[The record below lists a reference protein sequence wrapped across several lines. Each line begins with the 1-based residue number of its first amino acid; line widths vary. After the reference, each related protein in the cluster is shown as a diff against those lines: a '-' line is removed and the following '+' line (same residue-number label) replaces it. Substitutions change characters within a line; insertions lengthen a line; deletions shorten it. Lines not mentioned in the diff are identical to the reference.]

1 MPSKKFIYIILA
13 LVLLVVAGYLSF
25 FKNKKTGELSSGK
38 EKGFLSSFLEK
49 NQNDKDNDGLK
60 DWEENLWKTDPNNSD
75 TDGDGAMDGEE
86 TRTGRDPLKAG
97 PDDLMENKFS
107 ASASSSKN
115 NFSDNESSLTD
126 NFSKQFFTEYLKL
139 REEGGIDEADKE
151 KLINSFMES
160 VQNEPIGGYQTYKI
174 SDIKII
180 DDNSAVA
187 ARRYGNQVGKV
198 LDNFKNLTGNEMDI
212 MRAALE
218 EDKPEE
224 LSKLNLF
231 ASAYRK
237 SADDFLKIQCPP
249 SYSQTHL
256 DLINSFLAVEYAVV
270 QAQKI
275 FDDPIRAIQGIK
287 LYFDQ
292 GKKIMEIFSKMGAEF
307 EKKDVYFGSDEPGSN
322 LSQYF

>member
-1 MPSKKFIYIILA
+1 LA

-25 FKNKKTGELSSGK
+25 FKNKKTVELSSGK

-60 DWEENLWKTDPNNSD
+60 DWEEYLWKTDPDNPD
-75 TDGDGAMDGEE
+75 TDGDGTLDGEE
-86 TRTGRDPLKAG
+86 VRAGRDPLKAG
-97 PDDLMENKFS
+97 SDDRIENKFS
-107 ASASSSKN
+107 AFTDSSKN
-115 NFSDNESSLTD
+115 NFSDSESSLTD
-126 NFSKQFFTEYLKL
+126 NFSKQFFAEYLKL

-160 VQNEPIGGYQTYKI
+160 VQNEPIGGHETYKI

-180 DDNSAVA
+180 DDNSVA
-187 ARRYGNQVGKV
+187 AVKQYGNQVGKV

-212 MRAALE
+212 LRAAME
-218 EDKPEE
+218 ENRPEE
-224 LSKLNLF
+224 LNKLNLF

-237 SADDFLKIQCPP
+237 SADDFLKIQCP
-249 SYSQTHL
+249 SSFSQTHL
-256 DLINSFLAVEYAVV
+256 DLLNSFLAVEYAVI
-270 QAQKI
+270 QSKKI

-292 GKKIMEIFSKMGAEF
+292 GKKNMEIFSKMGVEF
-307 EKKDVYFGSDEPGSN
+307 EKKKVYFGSDEPGSN